1 MTHFDEV
8 PRRIRWSEIEFSH
21 RLALEPTATALAVL
35 DDDMKFGCH
44 GCISES
50 LSSGRGSALDR

>member
-1 MTHFDEV
+1 MRKKAPPDIFGV
-8 PRRIRWSEIEFSH
+8 LEISPPNT
-21 RLALEPTATALAVL
+21 ALEPTATALAVF
-35 DDDMKFGCH
+35 DDDMKFDCH

>member
-1 MTHFDEV
+1 MIYPT
-8 PRRIRWSEIEFSH
+8 PNT
-21 RLALEPTATALAVL
+21 ALEPTATALAVF
-35 DDDMKFGCH
+35 DDDMKFDCH